1 MLLCIFLQCQFY
13 FKISTQTCMKLVL
26 FDQTNVRW
34 WKSNNEIPAWETFPQ
49 LVSLRLIR
57 PLELNREK
65 GSVKTRKGES
75 SSWRERL
82 DHMSTLELMYWA
94 ALLCQPTWYF
104 YSTDWTYKRGSR
116 DKMSLQDTEVRITCQ
131 TLDLSN
137 ECLLF
142 QPQREQSF
150 HWEQIKY

>member
-1 MLLCIFLQCQFY
+1 M
-13 FKISTQTCMKLVL
+13 SVL
-26 FDQTNVRW
+26 FQDLYSNLYETCIISRNKCRMMKIKQWNSSVRNV
-34 WKSNNEIPAWETFPQ
+34 PQ

-116 DKMSLQDTEVRITCQ
+116 NKMSLEDTEVRITCQ

-137 ECLLF
+137 ECLLC
-142 QPQREQSF
+142 QPQREQSHF
-150 HWEQIKY
+150 TGNKSSIRHSLL